1 VNYLPAIQESLP
13 PPYTSADDS
22 VLTSMIGLAA
32 LELETFHEDL
42 DRMRQTHW
50 FDTAYRMLDARKLGA
65 LFNIVPLA
73 WENLEL
79 YRQRLLALVVA
90 RLHGALGPNEIR
102 QFIYDYLQG
111 SERALGSTF
120 VPGLQTVT
128 LEEAFPQDQ
137 PPPSNPTEVLKKR
150 PLFRSLSLAE
160 NLRRTQTSQTLAD
173 RNGRV
178 PYLLRWTESNKGLD
192 DTVAEFHISGLL
204 QNRTVV
210 PVLVNLT
217 TGDLIGFAGRIPFGQ
232 TLSLSRPAP
241 DGPLNDRRLE
251 AMMEGI
257 DVSSRVFSVEN
268 FQLGVPFSK
277 QQQEPQPLLPRLRRG
292 ANDWIF
298 LSVGMYDI
306 RGLDRFFF
314 SIAGQ
319 DLHEAVFD
327 ETRFDSSL
335 FPSEPIAHLEMQWTE
350 TEPACFEVQV
360 PRYVVI
366 EPASAAPPSGRPY
379 QQVGDSLVSSVADL
393 RAAGVKAQVRFVPFT
408 EEQRQKVTARVPW
421 KILDAEAGPSGE
433 TRFVELGARFGE
445 SPLDQTRFE

>member
-1 VNYLPAIQESLP
+1 MNYLPAIQESLP
-13 PPYTSADDS
+13 PPYAVADDA
-22 VLTSMIGLAA
+22 VLTSLIRLVA
-32 LELETFHEDL
+32 LDLETFHEDL

-50 FDTAYRMLDARKLGA
+50 FDTAYRMPDERKLGA
-65 LFNIVPLA
+65 LLDMAPLA
-73 WENLEL
+73 WENLDL
-79 YRQRLLALVVA
+79 YRQRVHALVVA

-102 QFIYDYLQG
+102 QFVYDYLKS
-111 SERALGSTF
+111 SELILGSTF

-128 LEEAFPQDQ
+128 LSQAFQTLED
-137 PPPSNPTEVLKKR
+137 R

-160 NLRRTQTSQTLAD
+160 NPRRPRASQTLAD

-192 DTVAEFHISGLL
+192 DTVAEFHIGGLL
-204 QNRTVV
+204 HNRTVV

-241 DGPLNDRRLE
+241 DGPLDDRRLE
-251 AMMEGI
+251 ATIDGI

-268 FQLGVPFSK
+268 FRIGVPFSK
-277 QQQEPQPLLPRLRRG
+277 QQLEPKPLLPRLKRG

-298 LSVGMYDI
+298 LAVGLYDV

-314 SIAGQ
+314 AIAGQ
-319 DLHEAVFD
+319 DLYEAVFD

-335 FPSEPIAHLEMQWTE
+335 FPSGAIGRLEMQWTE
-350 TEPACFEVQV
+350 TEPACFEVNV
-360 PRYVVI
+360 PRSVVI
-366 EPASAAPPSGRPY
+366 EPAGNAPPSGRPY
-379 QQVGDSLVSSVADL
+379 ELVGDSLVSSVAEL
-393 RAAGVKAQVRFVPFT
+393 RAAGVKAQVRFVPF
-408 EEQRQKVTARVPW
+408 EEVQRQKVSARLPW

-445 SPLDQTRFE
+445 SALDQTRFE